1 MISVV
6 YLEETTNIV
15 SSSCFFT
22 LRASGAVHAGHC
34 MFALLQGIPNAA
46 VMVIFVLVC
55 FFVFAWVHLLG
66 QKI

>member
-22 LRASGAVHAGHC
+22 LRASGAVNAGHC

-46 VMVIFVLVC
+46 VMVT
-55 FFVFAWVHLLG
+55 FFFFFAWVHVLG